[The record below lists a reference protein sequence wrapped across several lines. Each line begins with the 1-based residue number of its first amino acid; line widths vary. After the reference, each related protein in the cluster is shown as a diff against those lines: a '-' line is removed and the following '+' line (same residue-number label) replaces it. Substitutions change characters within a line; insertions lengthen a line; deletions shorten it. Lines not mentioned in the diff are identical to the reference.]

1 MTTTTIPTNKKIE
14 IPERL
19 FFRIG
24 DVARILSVKTHV
36 LRYWESEFSIVAP
49 RKSGSGQRVYR
60 RADVETLAMV
70 RHLLHEERYS
80 IEGAR
85 RRIKELRK
93 EGELAQYRSE
103 VAAEAPAAVTLGLP
117 SGLREK
123 IQALAELARKPVA
136 ELFAF

>member
-1 MTTTTIPTNKKIE
+1 MMMTTTTPTIKIQIPD
-14 IPERL
+14 RL

-24 DVARILSVKTHV
+24 DVARILGVKTHV

-60 RADVETLAMV
+60 RADVETLALV

-80 IEGAR
+80 LEGAR
-85 RRIKELRK
+85 KRIKELRR
-93 EGELAQYRSE
+93 EGELSSYKHEVTSEAQVSSK
-103 VAAEAPAAVTLGLP
+103 L
-117 SGLREK
+117 S
-123 IQALAELARKPVA
+123 AELAAKLDGLTRLIRRPIS

>member
-1 MTTTTIPTNKKIE
+1 MMTTTTPTIKIQIPD
-14 IPERL
+14 RL

-60 RADVETLAMV
+60 RADVETLALV

-80 IEGAR
+80 LEGAR
-85 RRIKELRK
+85 KRIKELRK
-93 EGELAQYRSE
+93 EGELSSYKQEVTSE
-103 VAAEAPAAVTLGLP
+103 AHALPAV
-117 SGLREK
+117 S
-123 IQALAELARKPVA
+123 AELATRLDALTRLIRRPIS